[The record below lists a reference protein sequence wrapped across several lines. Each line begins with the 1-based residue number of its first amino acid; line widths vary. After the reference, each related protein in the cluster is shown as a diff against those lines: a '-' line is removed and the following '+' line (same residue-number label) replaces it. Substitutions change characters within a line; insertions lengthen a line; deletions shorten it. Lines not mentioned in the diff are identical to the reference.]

1 MLGWGCPHLTL
12 DVGGAQLPGAILC
25 HHLHDVGLWERALIH
40 ALHRPYVPHW
50 DAAALLETPECCMS
64 LCPWPGTLQRGGG
77 TAGSTHLALGGLGV
91 GQSLGAEPEVA
102 LLEGEAGQQGGLLGL
117 P

>member
-1 MLGWGCPHLTL
+1 MGLTL

-40 ALHRPYVPHW
+40 ALHRLYVPHW
-50 DAAALLETPECCMS
+50 DAAAL
-64 LCPWPGTLQRGGG
+64 
-77 TAGSTHLALGGLGV
+77 LALGGLGV